1 MAFTT
6 LVLFQLFNTFNARF
20 ETVTAFHAPLANR
33 WLWGAVLLA
42 VGLQVAVVHLP
53 FLQRAFSTG
62 PLSPRDWLVS
72 LAVASSVLWLVEL
85 KKLAVRL
92 AGGAGGAASPQ
103 ASAAGI
109 SPVQAGVRSGVP
121 SSSASPPASRG
132 G

>member
-20 ETVTAFHAPLANR
+20 EKVTAFHAPLANR

-62 PLSPRDWLVS
+62 PLSARDWLICV
-72 LAVASSVLWLVEL
+72 AVASSVLWLVEL

-92 AGGAGGAASPQ
+92 TAGSP
-103 ASAAGI
+103 APG
-109 SPVQAGVRSGVP
+109 RSL
-121 SSSASPPASRG
+121 APATRARP
-132 G
+132 